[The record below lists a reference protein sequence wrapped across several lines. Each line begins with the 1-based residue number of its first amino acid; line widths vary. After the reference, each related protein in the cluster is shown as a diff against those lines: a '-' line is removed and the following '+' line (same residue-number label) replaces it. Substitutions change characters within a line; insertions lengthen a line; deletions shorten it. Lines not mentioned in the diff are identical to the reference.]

1 MNKII
6 SSPDAATGKTTATK
20 ISTAINKIHAEV
32 YNDFATEFNKISK
45 KKIHTE
51 ISYSFI
57 SDIINATTI
66 NDSYQ
71 RDFEKHDE
79 FINDI
84 IETQCKGNRQAS
96 IEFLFSLLNI
106 ETFFI
111 YICSFSEEYK
121 IMKEEVQF
129 FKSKR
134 EQLLMNYNIYPDEYG
149 LTQEDIENYI
159 KTINMMVENSI
170 NN

>member
-6 SSPDAATGKTTATK
+6 SSPDAATGKTTATM
-20 ISTAINKIHAEV
+20 ISTEINKIHAKV
-32 YNDFATEFNKISK
+32 YHDFAKEFNKISK

-57 SDIINATTI
+57 SDIINAITI
-66 NDSYQ
+66 NDSYK

-84 IETQCKGNRQAS
+84 VETQCKGNRQAS
-96 IEFLFSLLNI
+96 IEFFLSLLNI

-111 YICSFSEEYK
+111 CICGFSEEYK
-121 IMKEEVQF
+121 IMKEEVRF

-134 EQLLMNYNIYPDEYG
+134 EKLLMDYNIYPDEYG
-149 LTQEDIENYI
+149 LTQEDIENCI
-159 KTINMMVENSI
+159 KTINMMVENS

>member
-6 SSPDAATGKTTATK
+6 SGPDAA
-20 ISTAINKIHAEV
+20 
-32 YNDFATEFNKISK
+32 
-45 KKIHTE
+45 
-51 ISYSFI
+51 
-57 SDIINATTI
+57 
-66 NDSYQ
+66 
-71 RDFEKHDE
+71 
-79 FINDI
+79 
-84 IETQCKGNRQAS
+84 
-96 IEFLFSLLNI
+96 
-106 ETFFI
+106 
-111 YICSFSEEYK
+111 CSFSEEYK

-134 EQLLMNYNIYPDEYG
+134 EKLLMNYNIYPDEYG